1 MNRTRLTCFVM
12 NRSESRGRT
21 VVLVS
26 WDLTP
31 RLRLVQ
37 QSHPLRTPLL
47 LTNSP
52 VPIEIV
58 ADVGLVGGRVMPL
71 AMITVPPSV
80 LSIGYSLLAHLLLNR
95 YKWLYTEVFIL
106 QMRIMRRGK

>member
-1 MNRTRLTCFVM
+1 M
-12 NRSESRGRT
+12 NRSESRGCT

-37 QSHPLRTPLL
+37 RSHQVPDHPHRNPLL

-106 QMRIMRRGK
+106 QMRIMRRQK

>member
-1 MNRTRLTCFVM
+1 
-12 NRSESRGRT
+12 
-21 VVLVS
+21 
-26 WDLTP
+26 
-31 RLRLVQ
+31 
-37 QSHPLRTPLL
+37 
-47 LTNSP
+47 
-52 VPIEIV
+52 
-58 ADVGLVGGRVMPL
+58 MPL